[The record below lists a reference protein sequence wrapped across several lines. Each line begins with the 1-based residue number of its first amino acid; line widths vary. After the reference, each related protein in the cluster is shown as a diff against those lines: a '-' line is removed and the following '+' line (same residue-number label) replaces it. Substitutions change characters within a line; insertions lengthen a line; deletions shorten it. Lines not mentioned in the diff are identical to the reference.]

1 MKSIPTIDLVELI
14 KLRDRDGFNQLYNQ
28 YAHIVY
34 GMSLKLVKN
43 VAVAED
49 IVQETFVKVWK
60 NIDQYDQQK
69 ASFPTWVLNIARYT
83 TIDYLRSKQYKQ
95 QQKNQTVDNS
105 EYLTRAYSSSLNTD
119 ILGLKSVVA
128 GLEPKYR
135 EVIELVYFAGYT
147 QEEAAE
153 LLKIP
158 LGTVKTRARFAI
170 QKLRAIIKPS

>member
-1 MKSIPTIDLVELI
+1 MKAIHAIDIVDQI

-28 YAHIVY
+28 FAHIIF

-49 IVQETFVKVWK
+49 LVQETFVKVWK

-95 QQKNQTVDNS
+95 QQKNQTIDNS
-105 EYLTRAYSSSLNTD
+105 EYLTRASSTSLNTD
-119 ILGLKSVVA
+119 IIGLKSVVA
-128 GLEPKYR
+128 GLDPKYR

-170 QKLRAIIKPS
+170 QTLRAIIKPS